1 MRREWLEKD
10 YYEILGVDRG
20 ASEKEITAA
29 YRRLA
34 KQHHPD
40 NNPGDDAAEARFKEI
55 SEANAV
61 LSDPEQRRQY
71 DQAREMFARGTFV
84 GDPGGGAQYVRIDD
98 LGDLGDLFGGGLFG
112 GLGDLFGMGGRRGQG
127 SAQPR
132 ARRGGDVEAEVSLSF
147 HEAVQGATRPLT
159 VQGPEGRRQVTVKIP
174 AGVNDGARIRLRGQ
188 GQPGSQGG
196 PAGDLYVKVHAGSHP
211 LFTRS
216 GRDLKVRAP
225 ISFTEA
231 ALGADVTVPTLEG
244 KVTVRVPPGTSSGR
258 TFRVKGKGVATAKG
272 TGDLLVTVEVTVPE
286 DLSPEA
292 RSLLEQLR
300 RVEAE
305 HNPRAHLGV

>member
-1 MRREWLEKD
+1 VRREWLEKD
-10 YYEILGVDRG
+10 YYEILGVERG

-34 KQHHPD
+34 KKHHPD
-40 NNPGDDAAEARFKEI
+40 NNPGDAAAEARFKEI

-71 DQAREMFARGTFV
+71 DQAREMFSRGTFV

-112 GLGDLFGMGGRRGQG
+112 GLGDLFGAGGH
-127 SAQPR
+127 R
-132 ARRGGDVEAEVSLSF
+132 ARSRSRRGGDVEAEVSLSF
-147 HEAVQGATRPLT
+147 HEAVQGTTRSLA
-159 VQGPEGRRQVTVKIP
+159 VQGPDGRRQVTVKIP
-174 AGVNDGARIRLRGQ
+174 AGVDDGARIRLRGQ

-196 PAGDLYVKVHAGSHP
+196 PAGDLYVRVHAGSHP
-211 LFTRS
+211 LFARS
-216 GRDLKVRAP
+216 GRDLKVRVP
-225 ISFTEA
+225 ISYTEA
-231 ALGADVTVPTLEG
+231 ALGADVAVPTLEG

-258 TFRVKGKGVATAKG
+258 TLRVKGKGVASTKG
-272 TGDLLVTVEVTVPE
+272 TGDLLVTVEVSVPE
-286 DLSPEA
+286 QLSPEA

-300 RVEAE
+300 RAEAGY
-305 HNPRAHLGV
+305 NPRAHLGV

>member
-34 KQHHPD
+34 KKHHPD
-40 NNPGDDAAEARFKEI
+40 NNPGDAAAEARFKEI
-55 SEANAV
+55 SEANTV
-61 LSDPEQRRQY
+61 LSDPEQRSQY

-127 SAQPR
+127 GAQAR
-132 ARRGGDVEAEVSLSF
+132 SRRGGDAEAEVSLSF
-147 HEAVQGATRPLT
+147 HEAVQGATRTLT
-159 VQGPEGRRQVTVKIP
+159 VQGPDGHRQVTVKIP

-188 GQPGSQGG
+188 GQPGAQGG
-196 PAGDLYVKVHAGSHP
+196 PAGDLYVRIHAASHP
-211 LFTRS
+211 LFARS
-216 GRDLKVRAP
+216 GRDLKVHVPLA
-225 ISFTEA
+225 FTEA
-231 ALGADVTVPTLEG
+231 ALGADIAVPTLDG
-244 KVTVRVPPGTSSGR
+244 KVTLRVPPGTANGR
-258 TFRVKGKGVATAKG
+258 TFRVKGKGVAAAEG

-286 DLSPEA
+286 HLSDEA
-292 RSLLEQLR
+292 RALLEQLR
-300 RVEAE
+300 SEEAGRN
-305 HNPRAHLGV
+305 HRAHLGV

>member
-1 MRREWLEKD
+1 VRREWLEKD
-10 YYEILGVDRG
+10 YYQILGVDRG

-34 KQHHPD
+34 KKHHPD
-40 NNPGDDAAEARFKEI
+40 NNPGDTAAEARFKEV

-61 LSDPEQRRQY
+61 LSDPEQRSQY

-112 GLGDLFGMGGRRGQG
+112 GLGDLFGAGGRR
-127 SAQPR
+127 AQPR
-132 ARRGGDVEAEVSLSF
+132 SRRGGDVEAEVSLSF
-147 HEAVQGATRPLT
+147 HEAVQGATRTLT
-159 VQGPEGRRQVTVKIP
+159 VQGPDGRRQVTVKVP
-174 AGVNDGARIRLRGQ
+174 AGVNDGARIRLRGL
-188 GQPGSQGG
+188 GQPGRQGG
-196 PAGDLYVKVHAGSHP
+196 TAGDLYVRVHAGSHP
-211 LFTRS
+211 LFSRS
-216 GRDLKVRAP
+216 GRDLKVRLP

-231 ALGADVTVPTLEG
+231 ALGADIAVPTLDG
-244 KVTVRVPPGTSSGR
+244 KVTLRVPPGTSSGR
-258 TFRVKGKGVATAKG
+258 TFRVKGKGVAAAKG
-272 TGDLLVTVEVTVPE
+272 TGDLLVTVEVAVPE

-300 RVEAE
+300 RVEE
-305 HNPRAHLGV
+305 GHNPRAHLGV